1 MIYTENTPNPNAVKF
16 LSEKTLS
23 EIGATEFQKKD
34 IKKIKNNFIKNLLE
48 FDGIELIL
56 ISENFI
62 SVKKNEKVNW
72 DTLKPSIISLM
83 NDHLEKAKKPILSK
97 VLEKN
102 IIEKENEKEDS
113 IEAKIN
119 EVLDTKIRPAV
130 AKDGG
135 DIKFVSFEDGKV
147 KVELRGSCS
156 GCPSSLMTLKKGVQ
170 NLLRH
175 YVKEVT
181 DVEAI

>member
-16 LSEKTLS
+16 LTEITLS
-23 EIGATEFQKKD
+23 EVGATEFQKKN
-34 IKKIKNNFIKNLLE
+34 IKNIKNNFIKNLLE
-48 FDGIELIL
+48 FDGVELIL

-62 SVKKNEKVNW
+62 SVKKNEKVKW
-72 DTLKPSIISLM
+72 DALKPSIISLM
-83 NDHLEKAKKPILSK
+83 NDHIEKVKRPILSK
-97 VLEKN
+97 K
-102 IIEKENEKEDS
+102 IEQNLADKINKKEDS
-113 IEAKIN
+113 VIERIN
-119 EVLDTKIRPAV
+119 EVLDSKIRPAV
-130 AKDGG
+130 SKDGG
-135 DIKFVSFEDGKV
+135 DIKFVSFENGKV

-156 GCPSSLMTLKKGVQ
+156 GCPSSLITLKNGVQ

>member
-72 DTLKPSIISLM
+72 DNLKPSIISICLT
-83 NDHLEKAKKPILSK
+83 P
-97 VLEKN
+97 KN
-102 IIEKENEKEDS
+102 S
-113 IEAKIN
+113 R
-119 EVLDTKIRPAV
+119 T
-130 AKDGG
+130 
-135 DIKFVSFEDGKV
+135 
-147 KVELRGSCS
+147 
-156 GCPSSLMTLKKGVQ
+156 
-170 NLLRH
+170 
-175 YVKEVT
+175 
-181 DVEAI
+181 